1 MQSHK
6 INNNHTRAQ
15 KQKKHACDKDIVS
28 AVIITNSPVLVPSL
42 FCNIWENNKILQLG
56 PSIYLLG
63 SAI

>member
-28 AVIITNSPVLVPSL
+28 AVIITNSSCPGALT
-42 FCNIWENNKILQLG
+42 IL
-56 PSIYLLG
+56 
-63 SAI
+63 